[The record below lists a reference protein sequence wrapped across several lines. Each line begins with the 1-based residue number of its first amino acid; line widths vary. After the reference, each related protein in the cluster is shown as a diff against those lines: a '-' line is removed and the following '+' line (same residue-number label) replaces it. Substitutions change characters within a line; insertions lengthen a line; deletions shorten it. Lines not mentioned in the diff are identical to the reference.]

1 MVTCRSI
8 RGEVLRSFTLCIGC
22 RMRWGVGVR
31 MNLTGWR
38 REKDEHPVMKQ
49 FREVKEGDGKWQMP
63 RFLMRGLWR
72 DGVRV

>member
-1 MVTCRSI
+1 
-8 RGEVLRSFTLCIGC
+8 
-22 RMRWGVGVR
+22 MRWGVGVR
-31 MNLTGWR
+31 MNLMGWR